1 MATLKR
7 IGTRLQRGVA
17 WAIVGTA
24 LGATPA
30 LAEFPDH
37 PVTLIVPWNAGGST
51 DQTARPLAKA
61 AEQILGQPV
70 VIVNKPGA
78 STTIGMTE
86 LARSAPDGYTIGT
99 LSSSTYMAPLTGIMS
114 SMTRSRAS
122 RLSATTGT
130 T

>member
-1 MATLKR
+1 MATLRR
-7 IGTRLQRGVA
+7 IGAGLQRVVTWG
-17 WAIVGTA
+17 IVGTVI
-24 LGATPA
+24 GATPA

-37 PVTLIVPWNAGGST
+37 SVTLIVPWNAGGST

-86 LARSAPDGYTIGT
+86 LARSAPDGYTLLLCSVANAI
-99 LSSSTYMAPLTGIMS
+99 
-114 SMTRSRAS
+114 
-122 RLSATTGT
+122 SATLYTKLNYDFVRDNT
-130 T
+130 PVAAIT